1 MIKFEDC
8 DERNNI
14 PNFEGMLVSQKSK
27 SPYRKSQRKG
37 LQSDSTLDK
46 AENGKSVSTR
56 NKQKNGKAFG
66 RLVDFDFSFEDDV
79 EEEEEEEEELEE
91 RSRGV
96 GGRRGEEMGRNRD
109 RGRDRSRGRKIAE
122 EEEVPLILKLSKPQS
137 KPSNKSVSTPIK
149 VQSAVDVVDLSN
161 NRNRRRSAVLIS
173 PAKAT
178 AAAAVLV
185 PAVAYIGRK
194 RDRERAERRLEEAER
209 AKAEAEAEAEI
220 KKFEEILRAKEK
232 KKASRRVTTESLVSL
247 GATVNIDAKVTFET
261 ADILRRGAKK
271 SKLMAKDIEE
281 ARSEATKSYTKRK
294 ASFGVQTSSSL
305 TAYPPSSLP
314 PFLVSVLRDD
324 PLTAAI
330 YQTFACD
337 MIIRKSSD
345 TNNKTE
351 AEGLNE
357 TDKEGDEKEGDEKE
371 GDEKEGD
378 EKEGGEI
385 EGGEAGINT
394 IGFSAIFSM
403 AGLDCLNMTKDENN
417 LGMIEMKYR
426 GIEGSIILYMPSLFD
441 KQK

>member
-79 EEEEEEEEELEE
+79 EEEEEEEELEE

-96 GGRRGEEMGRNRD
+96 GGRRGEEKGRSRD

-122 EEEVPLILKLSKPQS
+122 EEEVPLILKLPKLQS
-137 KPSNKSVSTPIK
+137 KSSKKSVSTPIK

-371 GDEKEGD
+371 G
-378 EKEGGEI
+378 GEI

>member
-79 EEEEEEEEELEE
+79 EEEEEEELEE

-96 GGRRGEEMGRNRD
+96 GGRRGEEKGRSRD

-137 KPSNKSVSTPIK
+137 KPSNQSVSPPIK

-161 NRNRRRSAVLIS
+161 HRNRRRSAVLIS
-173 PAKAT
+173 PAKA
-178 AAAAVLV
+178 AAAVVV

-220 KKFEEILRAKEK
+220 KKVEEILRAKEK
-232 KKASRRVTTESLVSL
+232 KKASRKVTTESSVSL
-247 GATVNIDAKVTFET
+247 SANVNIDAKVTFET
-261 ADILRRGAKK
+261 ADISRRGAKK

-281 ARSEATKSYTKRK
+281 ARSESTKSYTKRK

-357 TDKEGDEKEGDEKE
+357 TDREGDEKEGDEKE
-371 GDEKEGD
+371 GEEKEGD